1 MLIGPSGV
9 QKKMIN
15 KSDDQEEAGSPICQS
30 WVLLQTELD
39 NTKSCYQ
46 LIITVTIS
54 KKKKNFR
61 MNVSARECLKWKIPL
76 FWKFPSFLSFFR
88 ISFNCPI
95 TGVRLQPTV
104 WLHFPITIE
113 WLMKNKAANAPITFE
128 MSRMHRNLLV

>member
-30 WVLLQTELD
+30 WVWLQTELD

-54 KKKKNFR
+54 KKKK
-61 MNVSARECLKWKIPL
+61 K
-76 FWKFPSFLSFFR
+76 FWDEHL
-88 ISFNCPI
+88 C
-95 TGVRLQPTV
+95 
-104 WLHFPITIE
+104 
-113 WLMKNKAANAPITFE
+113 
-128 MSRMHRNLLV
+128 